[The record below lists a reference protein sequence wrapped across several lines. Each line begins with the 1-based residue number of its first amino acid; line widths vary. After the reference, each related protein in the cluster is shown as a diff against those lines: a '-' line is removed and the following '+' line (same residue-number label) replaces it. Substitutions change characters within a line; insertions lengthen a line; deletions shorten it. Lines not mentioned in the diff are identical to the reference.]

1 MKTVVLDA
9 DTLYSADS
17 PRWNAFGGVG
27 EIVVYERTDS
37 SEIAER
43 IADADAVLTNKVNVD
58 AAAIAAAP
66 LLKYIGVLATGYN
79 VVDLEA
85 AGARSIVVTNVPA
98 YSTASVA
105 QHAIALLLELTDR
118 VGDYAA
124 RVATGR
130 WNRSRDFTFRIT
142 EGRELAGQSFGV
154 IGFGNTGRATAAI
167 AAALGMNILVYT
179 SRQQSELPEG
189 YRKVTL
195 DEVFTLS
202 DVLSL
207 HCPLTKSTFH
217 LVDARCLAMM
227 KPDALLINTS
237 RGPVVDEE
245 ALAKALDESQ
255 IAGAGLDVLSQEPPR
270 ASNPLLTAHN
280 CIITPHTAW
289 STAQARERLFNIA
302 LGNLKAFADGVPV
315 NTVC

>member
-9 DTLYSADS
+9 NTLYSADN

-27 EIVVYERTDS
+27 EIVIYDRTFP
-37 SEIAER
+37 AELAAR
-43 IADADAVLTNKVNVD
+43 IADADAVLTNKVVLD

-66 LLKYIGVLATGYN
+66 HLIYIGVLATGYN
-79 VVDLEA
+79 VVDLDA
-85 AGARSIVVTNVPA
+85 ARARGITVTNVPA

-142 EGRELAGQSFGV
+142 DGRELAGQSFGV
-154 IGFGNTGRATAAI
+154 VGFGNTGRATAAI
-167 AAALGMNILVYT
+167 AAALGMNVLVYT
-179 SRQQSELPEG
+179 SKEQSDLPQG

-195 DEVFTLS
+195 DELFTVS
-202 DVLSL
+202 DVVSL
-207 HCPLTKSTFH
+207 HCPLTDDTYH
-217 LVDARCLAMM
+217 LVDAARLAMM
-227 KPDALLINTS
+227 KPDALLVNTS

-245 ALAKALDESQ
+245 ALAEALNSSR
-255 IAGAGLDVLSQEPPR
+255 IAGAGLDVLAQEPPS
-270 ASNPLLTAHN
+270 ASNPLLTANN

-289 STAQARERLFNIA
+289 STAQARERLFNTA
-302 LGNLKAFADGVPV
+302 LFNLEAFVAKAPV